1 MPVRLPSGF
10 TLFIKLMILFRNWV
24 YFINY
29 TLQIMYAQ
37 GYGNIRTLVNN
48 SMNILYVLYETF

>member
-37 GYGNIRTLVNN
+37 VYGNIRTLVNN

>member
-10 TLFIKLMILFRNWV
+10 TLFIKLMILFPNWV